1 MHNFVEELLHFHIAQ
16 TATLVVG
23 FQFVQIRIFGQIKA
37 EVFRTAESIQVSE
50 YGVAFQFSG
59 VLHTQVVGVGIHA
72 LHFLLHFVGGVR
84 EINTVAEALAHFGFT
99 VCSRQAQAGGVLGQ
113 QYLGLNEGFTIYI
126 VETAYDF
133 TRLFNHRLLVFAH
146 GHGGGSEGGNVR
158 CLADGVGEETYG
170 DACLEVAHLDFGL
183 YRRVTLQAAHGH
195 QVHIVEGQFAE
206 FRYLG
211 LDEDGTLRRVQSAS
225 QVVQCHLDDVLAHL
239 FRVLHIVR
247 QCLCVSDE
255 DENLV
260 IQAGVLQFYSSSQ

>member
-1 MHNFVEELLHFHIAQ
+1 M
-16 TATLVVG
+16 G

-37 EVFRTAESIQVSE
+37 EVFRTAKGIQVSE

-72 LHFLLHFVGGVR
+72 LHLLLHLVGRVR
-84 EINTVAEALAHFGFT
+84 KIDTVAEALAHLGFA
-99 VCSRQAQAGGVLGQ
+99 VRSRQAQAGCIVGQ
-113 QYLGLNEGFTIYI
+113 QDFRFHEGFTIYI

-133 TRLFNHRLLVFAH
+133 TSLFNHRLLVFAH
-146 GHGGGSEGGNVR
+146 GHGSGAESGDVR

-170 DACLEVAHLDFGL
+170 DACLEITHLDFGL
-183 YRRVTLQAAHGH
+183 YRRVALQAAHGH

-239 FRVLHIVR
+239 FRILHIVR
-247 QCLCVSDE
+247 QRLCVGDE

-260 IQAGVLQFYSSSQ
+260 VQAGVLQFHSSSQ